1 MTLSAR
7 SPLVLT
13 TAIAVLIGCAFAGTA
28 AQARAAEKREERTRW
43 EAPPR
48 GTAAASERARQR
60 KAEQAAKGAK
70 AGAEQPVQ
78 YPQATRVPPGQ
89 KATPKEGKTANE
101 IQAAYDA
108 KKYADVFAKVD
119 AFAASGSTNAYLLS
133 YLYQVAAIAANDSGD
148 QSKAADYFK
157 KTVDANG
164 LDNNG
169 HYQSMYNLAIL
180 QSQLDRNQEALAT
193 LDKFMAETKS
203 DKVEPLAL
211 KAYVLGNLDRAAEGA
226 ALFEQV
232 LARNPNDRPTMM
244 NAVALYQQAGNFDKA
259 NTLLESARKKGL
271 LTEGSEYRTLFVGY
285 INANKYTQAQEVLEE
300 GVNKGAIK
308 PSQQLASD
316 YSILAQNF
324 YADGKIAQTVDFYT
338 RANKVAT
345 NGEAAL
351 NLAKVLRNEDRMGEA
366 KAAARE
372 ALAKG
377 VKKPKD
383 ANDILAMPGGK

>member
-28 AQARAAEKREERTRW
+28 AQARAAEETEGRPRS

-48 GTAAASERARQR
+48 GAAAASERARQR